1 MNFDMKLIDTILTDF
16 IRNETDRIGI
26 KKAVIGLSGGVDS
39 SVSAFLAAKA
49 LGSENVTGVM
59 MPYKSSSKSSL
70 TDAKKVVKSLGIK
83 SKKIEITPMVDAYTE
98 NSGIKKFTP
107 KRLGNIM
114 ARMRMIV
121 LYDLSAMLDALVIG
135 TGNKTE
141 AMLGYTTIYG
151 DNACAI
157 NPLGD
162 LYKSQVWE
170 LAKYLG
176 VPESIINK
184 PPSADL
190 WEGQTDEAE
199 MGVRYKDVDRYLFY
213 RYDEKMTEE
222 ELMKRG
228 FTEDY
233 INRIDSMVERN
244 KFKRSLPIVGRIYE
258 E

>member
-1 MNFDMKLIDTILTDF
+1 MEKEKVVVGM
-16 IRNETDRIGI
+16 
-26 KKAVIGLSGGVDS
+26 SGGVDS

-141 AMLGYTTIYG
+141 ADMVMLRRI
-151 DNACAI
+151 NAYSFW
-157 NPLGD
+157 D
-162 LYKSQVWE
+162 LKFMPKNGIPEAKVFKNKS
-170 LAKYLG
+170 
-176 VPESIINK
+176 
-184 PPSADL
+184 
-190 WEGQTDEAE
+190 
-199 MGVRYKDVDRYLFY
+199 
-213 RYDEKMTEE
+213 
-222 ELMKRG
+222 
-228 FTEDY
+228 
-233 INRIDSMVERN
+233 
-244 KFKRSLPIVGRIYE
+244 
-258 E
+258 